1 MNYERTLEKLQK
13 LVNLIEL
20 TENNKPSEEELFE
33 QHKIDVY
40 SMMNH
45 IKDLSTGRLQANA
58 AEERAALVDTMKN
71 ANRIWRIRNK
81 IKNGEYS
88 TVNYMDDEIKEYLIQ
103 GHKIAA
109 IKFYRS
115 ELKNVTGTAP
125 SLKESKEY
133 VDVIQAVME
142 SKGLL

>member
-88 TVNYMDDEIKEYLIQ
+88 TVDYMDDEIKEYLIQ
-103 GHKIAA
+103 GQKIAA

-115 ELKNVTGTAP
+115 ELENVTGTAP
-125 SLKESKEY
+125 TLRESKEY